1 MSASVLRRFIIL
13 MAILITVVVLGTD
26 VMRGWVERPPG
37 DMETELGSQRLEDGL
52 YDEALAYY
60 DKALAVSPDHRG
72 ALMGRALVFMQTE
85 RYDDAVAELDYL
97 IDYLEKTLEPND
109 ATGRG
114 ALAAAY
120 ANRGIAFD
128 RQGRYEKALDSYIA
142 ALKVDDEVVEGPGVV
157 HRILYA
163 NPRPSTVRDRAR
175 YIYEQLQ
182 KPPEERVMRI
192 PELDERQRMYK
203 P

>member
-1 MSASVLRRFIIL
+1 M
-13 MAILITVVVLGTD
+13 
-26 VMRGWVERPPG
+26 
-37 DMETELGSQRLEDGL
+37 
-52 YDEALAYY
+52 
-60 DKALAVSPDHRG
+60 
-72 ALMGRALVFMQTE
+72 
-85 RYDDAVAELDYL
+85 